1 MDFLAVANSKKN
13 EKFNLVSVKF
23 NTKDTV
29 ASESAG
35 PQQLLHLLLLLIWH
49 WNYPSLH
56 WHA

>member
-49 WNYPSLH
+49 
-56 WHA
+56 